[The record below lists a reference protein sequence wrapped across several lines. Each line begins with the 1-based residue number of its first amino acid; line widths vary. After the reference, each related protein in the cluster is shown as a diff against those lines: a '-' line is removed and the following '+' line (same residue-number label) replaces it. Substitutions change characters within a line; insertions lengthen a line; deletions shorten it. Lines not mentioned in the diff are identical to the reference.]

1 MTAPMGCYT
10 RCSTRCSPT
19 PASTTA
25 RLWCVEQVA
34 PPPAGGNEVAYVR
47 DENTTPAKKKG
58 KGRSKTVLLRNVCET
73 ISLQVAS
80 EAVRQYKAAQRA
92 GDERAKT
99 TASGAAGESATRAP
113 VDEAMDE
120 APAAGG
126 GALGTE
132 GRQAT
137 TTGTDADTTE
147 GQAMRA
153 EEEMEID
160 EAEPM
165 ANDEYEMVIQAAE
178 PTEQAEE
185 EPEKETSAPG
195 HHVAARAA
203 QSTGK
208 AR

>member
-1 MTAPMGCYT
+1 MGCYT

-34 PPPAGGNEVAYVR
+34 PPPTGGNYEVAYVR

-58 KGRSKTVLLRNVCET
+58 KGRSKTVLLWNVCET

-80 EAVRQYKAAQRA
+80 EAIRQYKAGQRA
-92 GDERAKT
+92 GDERAEP

-185 EPEKETSAPG
+185 EPEKETSTLASA
-195 HHVAARAA
+195 V
-203 QSTGK
+203 STHGGVVVCLPNI
-208 AR
+208 